1 MKSLVHENEERL
13 HALITNVSD
22 VVMTVDREGIITYSN
37 TAMEKLFGYLK
48 GELIGKHPSILNAG
62 SKTKERTTS
71 IIDILKKENYLE
83 GEIANKKKDCKEFI
97 SYARICALKARMA
110 EYILST
116 QHDISNHKRIE
127 DALLQSQRNYHTL
140 FDSNKDGVI
149 YTDLN
154 GKILD
159 ANKAYLDLFGYTLE
173 EIKEFTYQQLTPK
186 KWHKLEED
194 IVKNQIKARGYSDE
208 YEKEYIKKRRRGCII
223 SSEIRLESC

>member
-62 SKTKERTTS
+62 SKPKERTTS
-71 IIDILKKENYLE
+71 IIDTLKKENYLE
-83 GEIANKKKDCKEFI
+83 GEIANKKKDCTEFI

-116 QHDISNHKRIE
+116 QHDISNH
-127 DALLQSQRNYHTL
+127 N
-140 FDSNKDGVI
+140 
-149 YTDLN
+149 
-154 GKILD
+154 
-159 ANKAYLDLFGYTLE
+159 
-173 EIKEFTYQQLTPK
+173 
-186 KWHKLEED
+186 
-194 IVKNQIKARGYSDE
+194 
-208 YEKEYIKKRRRGCII
+208 
-223 SSEIRLESC
+223 